1 MSDIG
6 KSVLKGVA
14 SSIAVV
20 LLICMAMGLA
30 ELFADI
36 PEELLDAASVV
47 ILSIAAFSAGYVATQ
62 LHRSKGLFQGILC
75 GGSIFA
81 LTLILSLTFAE
92 FEFRNIVVVK
102 GIFCVVAGMVGG
114 VKGVNTKKTR
124 ERH

>member
-20 LLICMAMGLA
+20 LLICMAMGFA

-36 PEELLDAASVV
+36 PEELLDAASVA

-62 LHRSKGLFQGILC
+62 LHRSKGLLQGILC
-75 GGSIFA
+75 GGGIFA

-92 FEFRNIVVVK
+92 FEFRNIAVVK
-102 GIFCVVAGMVGG
+102 GIFCGVAGMVGG